1 MQFEEI
7 FKLVIKEQE
16 KPKEEEKPEPQPW
29 CLEIK
34 KDPSM
39 SEEYNELGDL
49 IIKLFELRSRLE

>member
-1 MQFEEI
+1 MQFEEF

-16 KPKEEEKPEPQPW
+16 KPKEEVPEPQPW

-34 KDPSM
+34 KDLSM

-49 IIKLFELRSRLE
+49 IIRLFELRARL

>member
-1 MQFEEI
+1 MQFEEF

-16 KPKEEEKPEPQPW
+16 KPKEEVPEPQPW

-49 IIKLFELRSRLE
+49 IIRLFELRAKL

>member
-1 MQFEEI
+1 MRFDKVI
-7 FKLVIKEQE
+7 NLVLEQI
-16 KPKEEEKPEPQPW
+16 PKEEGEPEPQPW

-49 IIKLFELRSRLE
+49 IIKLFELRARLE

>member
-1 MQFEEI
+1 MQFEEF

-16 KPKEEEKPEPQPW
+16 KPKEEVPEPQPW

-39 SEEYNELGDL
+39 SKEYNELGDL
-49 IIKLFELRSRLE
+49 IIRLFELRAKL

>member
-1 MQFEEI
+1 MQFEEF

-16 KPKEEEKPEPQPW
+16 KPKEEVPEPQPW

-49 IIKLFELRSRLE
+49 IIRLFELRARL

>member
-16 KPKEEEKPEPQPW
+16 KPKEEEPEPQPW

-34 KDPSM
+34 KDFSK
-39 SEEYNELGDL
+39 SNAYNELGDL
-49 IIKLFELRSRLE
+49 IIKLNELRSRLE